1 MIPAEDFWE
10 ASLDEIVKGYRWDKE
25 QKHCICMI
33 CGRTFENGI
42 IYPVGDLLLHA
53 EKATI
58 SHIQREHRSMFYHLL
73 HMDKKLTG
81 LTDIQKEI
89 LQHFYEGSTDQE
101 IIAKQEGINS
111 ASTIRNYRFKLRER
125 EKQAKIFLALMMSLK
140 SESEFVPIHRTAK
153 FVDDRYMITQDETE
167 KVIKSYFKDGRLKAF
182 PVKEKKKLIV
192 IRRFADLFEPGIQ
205 YTEAEINGKI
215 KEMYEDYA
223 TIRRYL
229 ISYGFL
235 NRTDDGRQYWKEA

>member
-1 MIPAEDFWE
+1 MIPAESFWE

-25 QKHCICMI
+25 RNHCICMI
-33 CGRTFENGI
+33 CGKVFDEGI
-42 IYPVGDLLLHA
+42 IYPVGDLLLNA
-53 EKATI
+53 EKAVL
-58 SHIQREHRSMFYHLL
+58 SHIQREHQAMFYHLL
-73 HMDKKLTG
+73 NMDKKLTG
-81 LTDIQKEI
+81 LTDIQKDI
-89 LQHFYEGSTDQE
+89 MQYFYEGLSDKE
-101 IIAKQEGINS
+101 IMAKQEGINS

-125 EKQAKIFLALMMSLK
+125 EKQSKIFLALMMSLQG
-140 SESEFVPIHRTAK
+140 EPEFMPIHRTAK
-153 FVDDRYMITQDETE
+153 MVDDRYMITQDETE
-167 KVIKSYFKDGRLKAF
+167 KVNKSYFKEGRLKAF

-192 IRRFADLFEPGIQ
+192 IRQFANLFEPGIK
-205 YTEAEINGKI
+205 YTEPEINGKI